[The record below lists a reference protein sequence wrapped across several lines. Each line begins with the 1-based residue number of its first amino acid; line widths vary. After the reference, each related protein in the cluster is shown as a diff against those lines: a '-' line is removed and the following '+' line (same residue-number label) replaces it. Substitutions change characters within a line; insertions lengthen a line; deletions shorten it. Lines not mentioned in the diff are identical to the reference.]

1 MRPPSFERVVSLPQV
16 YSPYNESE
24 TKEDRGFVDLEESFV
39 DDLVKVLDNTKDEVS
54 ATKVLDSS
62 VTTGGKAVN
71 IWWDGGWTGNV
82 ALTMASLAAM
92 DIQVAIFSIIVVA
105 AIIILNTGSLL
116 LCLAGNWPPFEPIT
130 LLHTDH
136 QDRPIPCPRH
146 ALSGLFQI
154 IMSIF
159 LAMFCWMCI
168 GQNQVTLLELLGIFL
183 ILCVGVETQ
192 PSALPSARHHPPFLT
207 RTTHSAPLP
216 PIYPRC

>member
-1 MRPPSFERVVSLPQV
+1 M
-16 YSPYNESE
+16 
-24 TKEDRGFVDLEESFV
+24 

-62 VTTGGKAVN
+62 VATGGKAVN
-71 IWWDGGWTGNV
+71 IYWDGAWTGNV
-82 ALTMASLAAM
+82 GDTLALLAAM

-136 QDRPIPCPRH
+136 QDRPIPCPRR

>member
-1 MRPPSFERVVSLPQV
+1 MVSLPQV

-62 VTTGGKAVN
+62 VATGGKAVN

-116 LCLAGNWPPFEPIT
+116 LCLAGNWPPFELNT
-130 LLHTDH
+130 L
-136 QDRPIPCPRH
+136 
-146 ALSGLFQI
+146 
-154 IMSIF
+154 
-159 LAMFCWMCI
+159 
-168 GQNQVTLLELLGIFL
+168 
-183 ILCVGVETQ
+183 
-192 PSALPSARHHPPFLT
+192 
-207 RTTHSAPLP
+207 LP
-216 PIYPRC
+216 PITKIDRSRVRATLCQVSFRSSCRSSSPCSAGCALARTK